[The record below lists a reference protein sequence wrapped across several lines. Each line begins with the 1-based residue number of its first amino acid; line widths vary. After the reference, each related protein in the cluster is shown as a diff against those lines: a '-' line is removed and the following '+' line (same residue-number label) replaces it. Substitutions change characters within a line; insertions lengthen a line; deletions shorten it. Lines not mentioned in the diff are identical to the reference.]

1 MLLKVE
7 PEQSMQKKKRMIKC
21 EDVNQESIPEGETI
35 FLLWEDGNVAYEF
48 LLSNSKKGNTVF
60 ARTNNG

>member
-1 MLLKVE
+1 
-7 PEQSMQKKKRMIKC
+7 MQKKKRMIKC